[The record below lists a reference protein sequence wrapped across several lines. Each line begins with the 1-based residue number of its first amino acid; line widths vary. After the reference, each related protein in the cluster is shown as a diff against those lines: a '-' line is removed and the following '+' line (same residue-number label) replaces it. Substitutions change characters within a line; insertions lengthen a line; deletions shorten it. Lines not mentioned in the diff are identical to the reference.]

1 MQQSVILDFLKEL
14 SVGFKSAKSYPPGH
28 PVMEKVVTNTIAQ
41 LSRVFADYAEFSFYF
56 MEKTVIFQ
64 DIRIDVSKSLAIL
77 SFIEAL
83 RKNEIESLTFY
94 TGVSNDDMKNLYEVM
109 SSSKLK
115 IKEYGDA
122 ATMLQSKGTEK
133 IRINAVKFGIQT
145 GATAQVAQV
154 SQGVSTAIDAAE
166 VTRLIDNFRRL
177 VEKGIALVEAKVEF
191 DKIIV
196 GGEKMPGE
204 SQTTH
209 SSSVAEILEN
219 LSYDQRIALLKD
231 IEFKPF
237 ILKILA
243 NFSEEKLLEIIL
255 ARTNET
261 GEIKKIL
268 GALNEDKFS
277 KLLPLLKEKI
287 PNIYEYLA
295 QMGLMLNEKITSLFS
310 RDDLDSTIRP
320 YYNMLYS
327 QNARVREEGLKS
339 LTTLADR
346 FIRQDQIELAGE
358 IAQRLSVSFE
368 QEPVPEV
375 ISNSLE
381 QIYSLYNTAYSAN
394 QNKICDVIIEPF
406 NRILGRQGISLQ
418 FKKAIIN
425 FMGETRNPKILP
437 ALISFLW
444 ETGLYP
450 EVRAAIIKFGKESV
464 SELLLTLREAEDY
477 SLRMKIV
484 DILKN
489 IGSDAVEILLNN
501 IDTPE
506 WYLRRN
512 ILIILG
518 EIATKEICPRLENL
532 LIDLDDRVRL
542 ELARTFIKLDY
553 EPGLRLLL
561 KDSATEVRAEA
572 LHGLRKSIS
581 VKELTELLPAFKE
594 KGDAL
599 HAELL
604 KIIAE
609 KQAKEAFS
617 TIVDYLKGMELRD
630 DQTAQELKQLALS
643 TLIKLSHPEMKTV
656 LAEFANSRDRFT
668 ANLSQSMLK
677 KLT

>member
-154 SQGVSTAIDAAE
+154 GQGVPTAIDAAD
-166 VTRLIDNFRRL
+166 VTRLIENFRRL
-177 VEKGIALVEAKVEF
+177 VEKGIAMVEAKVEF

-196 GGEKMPGE
+196 SGEKMPGE

-310 RDDLDSTIRP
+310 REDLDSTIRP

-346 FIRQDQIELAGE
+346 FIRQDQLELAGE
-358 IAQRLSVSFE
+358 IAQRLSVSLE

-464 SELLLTLREAEDY
+464 SELLLTA
-477 SLRMKIV
+477 
-484 DILKN
+484 
-489 IGSDAVEILLNN
+489 
-501 IDTPE
+501 
-506 WYLRRN
+506 
-512 ILIILG
+512 
-518 EIATKEICPRLENL
+518 
-532 LIDLDDRVRL
+532 
-542 ELARTFIKLDY
+542 
-553 EPGLRLLL
+553 
-561 KDSATEVRAEA
+561 
-572 LHGLRKSIS
+572 
-581 VKELTELLPAFKE
+581 
-594 KGDAL
+594 
-599 HAELL
+599 
-604 KIIAE
+604 
-609 KQAKEAFS
+609 
-617 TIVDYLKGMELRD
+617 
-630 DQTAQELKQLALS
+630 QTRPS
-643 TLIKLSHPEMKTV
+643 
-656 LAEFANSRDRFT
+656 N
-668 ANLSQSMLK
+668 
-677 KLT
+677 